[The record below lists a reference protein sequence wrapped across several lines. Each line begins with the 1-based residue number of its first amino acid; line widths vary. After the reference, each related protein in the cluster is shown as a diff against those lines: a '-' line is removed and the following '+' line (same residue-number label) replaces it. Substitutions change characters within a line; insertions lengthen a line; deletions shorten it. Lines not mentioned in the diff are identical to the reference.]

1 MLLNGSHRDVD
12 IKEIEVI
19 CSNSDSNLE
28 KIQKMS
34 QILEVVNKELA
45 EYETLSLKDYKA
57 IDDKYYV
64 RHYIV
69 GKINDLNSL
78 IFIQNLKVSVM
89 NTISYRYKS
98 DEKSRNL
105 AVKSSIA
112 RTMIYIENLLER
124 RDEGL
129 LGEPLNSA
137 IRSLKYSESSL
148 YYRLESALIYTFYKA
163 EKRRVLFAL
172 SNSGFKEESRIFEG
186 TMRLSRTKGRY

>member
-1 MLLNGSHRDVD
+1 
-12 IKEIEVI
+12 
-19 CSNSDSNLE
+19 
-28 KIQKMS
+28 
-34 QILEVVNKELA
+34 
-45 EYETLSLKDYKA
+45 
-57 IDDKYYV
+57 
-64 RHYIV
+64 
-69 GKINDLNSL
+69 
-78 IFIQNLKVSVM
+78 M

-137 IRSLKYSESSL
+137 ITSLKHSESSL
-148 YYRLESALIYTFYKA
+148 YFRLESALIYTFFKA

-186 TMRLSRTKGRY
+186 IMRLSRTKGRY

>member
-1 MLLNGSHRDVD
+1 MLLSSSHRDVD
-12 IKEIEVI
+12 IKEIEGI

-45 EYETLSLKDYKA
+45 EYKSLSLKDYKA

-69 GKINDLNSL
+69 SKINDLNSL

-148 YYRLESALIYTFYKA
+148 YYRLETALIYTFFKA

-186 TMRLSRTKGRY
+186 IMRLSRTKGRY

>member
-1 MLLNGSHRDVD
+1 
-12 IKEIEVI
+12 
-19 CSNSDSNLE
+19 
-28 KIQKMS
+28 MS

-69 GKINDLNSL
+69 SKINDLK
-78 IFIQNLKVSVM
+78 KVSVET
-89 NTISYRYKS
+89 TISYRYKS

-129 LGEPLNSA
+129 LGNH
-137 IRSLKYSESSL
+137 
-148 YYRLESALIYTFYKA
+148 
-163 EKRRVLFAL
+163 
-172 SNSGFKEESRIFEG
+172 
-186 TMRLSRTKGRY
+186 

>member
-1 MLLNGSHRDVD
+1 M
-12 IKEIEVI
+12 

-45 EYETLSLKDYKA
+45 EYKSLSLKDYKA

-69 GKINDLNSL
+69 SKINDLNSL

-98 DEKSRNL
+98 DE
-105 AVKSSIA
+105 
-112 RTMIYIENLLER
+112 
-124 RDEGL
+124 
-129 LGEPLNSA
+129 
-137 IRSLKYSESSL
+137 
-148 YYRLESALIYTFYKA
+148 
-163 EKRRVLFAL
+163 
-172 SNSGFKEESRIFEG
+172 
-186 TMRLSRTKGRY
+186 

>member
-1 MLLNGSHRDVD
+1 MLLSSSHRDVD
-12 IKEIEVI
+12 IKEIEGI

-28 KIQKMS
+28 KIQKIS

-69 GKINDLNSL
+69 SKINDLNSL

-129 LGEPLNSA
+129 LRTLDSF
-137 IRSLKYSESSL
+137 I
-148 YYRLESALIYTFYKA
+148 
-163 EKRRVLFAL
+163 FA
-172 SNSGFKEESRIFEG
+172 F
-186 TMRLSRTKGRY
+186 